1 MTPLKK
7 GCSGRCRG
15 IINYWIDRLWPRV
28 MVGPLKVSDGD
39 AVWILDLE
47 QSRTPR
53 GRLRRRRIDGYPY
66 SCLIYIFYFD
76 YDVRSPARR
85 REYGRVLLTSVIEN
99 FQP

>member
-1 MTPLKK
+1 MPWDNQLL
-7 GCSGRCRG
+7 
-15 IINYWIDRLWPRV
+15 DRPIVARV